1 MSTLEV
7 LRGAPTTAP
16 ASWAPSGSPRPA
28 PWRDAPAGG
37 SRLGRAAPGPSGL
50 PASRLRLGRTG
61 SMFDTTNVTL
71 FESVSPLAQR
81 RLVPQTR
88 EELSVQSR
96 SCGLR
101 GGLSPGLPGPR
112 PWAPCTAPSQAPES
126 HACSHCSGPRPRG
139 PSHHAEHETATGLSL
154 LLHPH
159 GQHPAKAS
167 SSPDWV
173 QA

>member
-1 MSTLEV
+1 ME
-7 LRGAPTTAP
+7 APH
-16 ASWAPSGSPRPA
+16 PA
-28 PWRDAPAGG
+28 PWRDAPAGRVPPWG
-37 SRLGRAAPGPSGL
+37 CGPRPLQSASLTAPLGKNRQHVRHDQHHPVRVRLS
-50 PASRLRLGRTG
+50 S
-61 SMFDTTNVTL
+61 
-71 FESVSPLAQR
+71 LAQR

-112 PWAPCTAPSQAPES
+112 PRAPCTAPSQAPES
-126 HACSHCSGPRPRG
+126 HACGHCSGPRSRG
-139 PSHHAEHETATGLSL
+139 PSHHAERETATGLSL